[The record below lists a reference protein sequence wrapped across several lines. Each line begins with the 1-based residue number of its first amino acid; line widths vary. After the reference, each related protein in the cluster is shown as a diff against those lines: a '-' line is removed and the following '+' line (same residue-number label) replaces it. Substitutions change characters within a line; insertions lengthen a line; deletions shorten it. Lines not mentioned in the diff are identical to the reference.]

1 MTELPRRAGALS
13 GLNLSG
19 LTFPGL
25 ALAALAATTAPVLA
39 QTTADTG
46 REGGFTLLG
55 RIILGAGRARVAIDT
70 PQAVTALEEE
80 DLDRE
85 QAGVPGDFLRTVPG
99 ATGYG
104 SGRMTGQFFN
114 LRGVGTGSSSDENR
128 IIVSI
133 DGVPKYAEQYRM
145 GSFFGE
151 PELFRRVEV
160 LRGPGSSILYGSGA
174 IGGVVAFETREASD
188 FLTGSENTALRLRA
202 GFNSNGGGYLGSA
215 ILAHRFSERF
225 EALGALTYRHDGDF
239 RAGDGSVV
247 QGSGMDAASGMLS
260 ATWRPVENSDQ
271 RLRFSF
277 TRWHSDQD
285 DANYAADINAPVFG
299 LIDRTITDDTA
310 QITWENPAPDNPWLD
325 TRIQL
330 SVSDTEVD
338 QRNSTA
344 TIPSDL
350 FADSVYGYRT
360 VSINARNT
368 ITAQGGNWDNHLTF
382 GAQASRQERTHR
394 AGGGS
399 RLAHPEGTS
408 TRFGLYAQNEF
419 IYNQSLTLIG
429 GLRFDR
435 TELNPTAGVPASA
448 MQARTHQGTAG
459 SLSAHYRL
467 NDNWAVFGSV
477 ARTVRLPTLDEIF
490 ESGFQGGTVSL
501 DLRPETAITREI
513 GLSYSMTGLVSS
525 GDSLDVKLTGFD
537 NRFRDRIERIM
548 VAGQPSFGN
557 IARARIRGVELE
569 ASYDSATAFGRVAL
583 SAMEGTNTNTGARLD
598 SVPAHEL
605 VVEYGRRF
613 QQYGLEAGWRGT
625 FADGATRANGDRF
638 GGYGLHDL
646 FVAWTPDQGVLAG
659 ATLQLSVN
667 NVFDRQYY
675 NILDGS
681 LATAEPRRGRDLRIT
696 VGRTFTW

>member
-1 MTELPRRAGALS
+1 MTQNSRRAGALS
-13 GLNLSG
+13 GLSL
-19 LTFPGL
+19 PCL
-25 ALAALAATTAPVLA
+25 AFAALATSTAPLYAQTAPVP
-39 QTTADTG
+39 
-46 REGGFTLLG
+46 EGGAFTALG

-104 SGRMTGQFFN
+104 GGRMTGQFFN

-133 DGVPKYAEQYRM
+133 NGVPKYSEQYRM

-188 FLTGSENTALRLRA
+188 FLTGPKNTALRLRA

-215 ILAHRFSERF
+215 ILAHRFSDRF
-225 EALGALTYRHDGDF
+225 EALGALTYRRDGDF
-239 RAGDGSVV
+239 RAGDGRVV
-247 QGSGMDAASGMLS
+247 EGSGMDAASGMLS
-260 ATWRPVENSDQ
+260 ATWRPSDNSDQ

-285 DANYAADINAPVFG
+285 DANYAADIDAPVFG

-310 QITWENPAPDNPWLD
+310 QITWENPAADNPWLD
-325 TRIQL
+325 ARVQL

-344 TIPSDL
+344 EIPSDL
-350 FADSVYGYRT
+350 FRDSIYGYRT
-360 VSINARNT
+360 VAINARNT
-368 ITAQGGNWDNHLTF
+368 VTAQGANWDNHLTF

-394 AGGGS
+394 AGGNA
-399 RLAHPEGTS
+399 RLSHPEGTS
-408 TRFGLYAQNEF
+408 TRFGVYAQNEF
-419 IYNQSLTLIG
+419 IYNQRLTLIG

-435 TELNPTAGVPASA
+435 TELTPTAGVPASA
-448 MQARTHQGTAG
+448 METRTHQGTAG
-459 SLSAHYRL
+459 SLSAHYRF
-467 NDNWAVFGSV
+467 NDNWAVFGSL

-501 DLRPETAITREI
+501 GLRPETAVTREI
-513 GLSYSMTGLVSS
+513 GLSYSMAGLVS
-525 GDSLDVKLTGFD
+525 GNDSLDVKLTGFD

-548 VAGQPSFGN
+548 VPGQPSFGN

-569 ASYDSATAFGRVAL
+569 ASYDSDTAFGRLAL
-583 SAMEGTNTNTGARLD
+583 SAMQGTNTLTGARLD
-598 SVPAHEL
+598 SIPAHEL

-613 QQYGLEAGWRGT
+613 QSHGLEAGWRGT
-625 FADGATRANGDRF
+625 FARGATRANGDRF
-638 GGYGLHDL
+638 GGYGLHDV
-646 FVAWTPDQGVLAG
+646 FVAWTPDRGALAG
-659 ATLQLSVN
+659 ATLQVSVN

-675 NILDGS
+675 NILDGA
-681 LATAEPRRGRDLRIT
+681 LANAEPRRGRDLRIT
-696 VGRTFTW
+696 LGRTFTW